1 MDESSF
7 GNGEQV
13 SHDEHIKTSQGQ
25 SGYILLS
32 YLKHPAAV
40 KCAALFPERTDKIF
54 CGRTDGTIT
63 VWDLSVK
70 GIVENILPDP
80 DWIHEGEEQSLVG
93 WYGIDKH
100 HSGAIMAIAI
110 SPNGKYLATAATD
123 HTTKLWGVTSFMKN
137 VEQIQ
142 SELQEASKQSR
153 KLDQCI
159 NVFDDVYDA
168 QIRLNEFSGLRIG
181 EVPIPTGY
189 HADIIFTFQHDSTVL
204 CVTFNAASELDAY
217 QISSVF
223 MSPISNEMY
232 AVCQNRVLI
241 FNYHAKDNE
250 DELPDTGV
258 LLPERFFTGDS
269 STKQTPEQKEVKGD
283 IVDKETLAV
292 QKTSLVFSFISGF
305 AHIQTDMTIGDL
317 KQLISHGLVL
327 PSFLDTLLSQ
337 FSNIDSEKLFY
348 NMKKADM
355 SAPPEINNRG
365 GFEDLFKADSPY
377 ESDEYRRQVLREQ
390 QFYSNRVGE
399 KYEGEQFG
407 PKYQRP
413 TTSGDLLHFIP
424 SEQIKL
430 LKDLQSN
437 REVKP
442 IFLKQ
447 VLMDTTRHPN
457 FSPETQIRDTTP
469 WIPGRGPVSRN
480 VSYEIMRRSMKLQV
494 TAKNLRANLINDI
507 HATRQK
513 ANRGLRIPRPLHGK
527 GELLTSSS
535 KTIFNP
541 NRYLHTMG
549 LNVKFDAP
557 LGQRTGGS
565 FQTAT
570 TGVRAGVGQSEM
582 GIISG
587 TGLITTKP
595 APVALGK
602 GSLLQGHV
610 RMEPIMI
617 TRGGNLLVREL
628 NPHLYTD
635 RLFQDFK
642 QQIISGKGLTIREGK
657 AKFTSVHAHSIT
669 RRLEHEAQLG
679 GKNQRTCQETDCA
692 ELSVFVANHKFRS
705 LAEIS
710 SHLPLLGHWLQ
721 LISNNARRAPPV
733 ATIVW
738 RSRSSPALAH
748 GPCSRASI

>member
-204 CVTFNAASELDAY
+204 CVTFNAASDICVTGSMDATCRLWSCRRGDLIF
-217 QISSVF
+217 QINVPAPVSSVF

-250 DELPDTGV
+250 DELPDTG
-258 LLPERFFTGDS
+258 
-269 STKQTPEQKEVKGD
+269 
-283 IVDKETLAV
+283 
-292 QKTSLVFSFISGF
+292 
-305 AHIQTDMTIGDL
+305 
-317 KQLISHGLVL
+317 
-327 PSFLDTLLSQ
+327 
-337 FSNIDSEKLFY
+337 Y
-348 NMKKADM
+348 
-355 SAPPEINNRG
+355 
-365 GFEDLFKADSPY
+365 
-377 ESDEYRRQVLREQ
+377 
-390 QFYSNRVGE
+390 
-399 KYEGEQFG
+399 
-407 PKYQRP
+407 
-413 TTSGDLLHFIP
+413 
-424 SEQIKL
+424 
-430 LKDLQSN
+430 
-437 REVKP
+437 
-442 IFLKQ
+442 
-447 VLMDTTRHPN
+447 
-457 FSPETQIRDTTP
+457 
-469 WIPGRGPVSRN
+469 
-480 VSYEIMRRSMKLQV
+480 
-494 TAKNLRANLINDI
+494 
-507 HATRQK
+507 
-513 ANRGLRIPRPLHGK
+513 
-527 GELLTSSS
+527 
-535 KTIFNP
+535 
-541 NRYLHTMG
+541 
-549 LNVKFDAP
+549 
-557 LGQRTGGS
+557 
-565 FQTAT
+565 
-570 TGVRAGVGQSEM
+570 
-582 GIISG
+582 
-587 TGLITTKP
+587 
-595 APVALGK
+595 
-602 GSLLQGHV
+602 
-610 RMEPIMI
+610 
-617 TRGGNLLVREL
+617 
-628 NPHLYTD
+628 
-635 RLFQDFK
+635 
-642 QQIISGKGLTIREGK
+642 
-657 AKFTSVHAHSIT
+657 
-669 RRLEHEAQLG
+669 
-679 GKNQRTCQETDCA
+679 
-692 ELSVFVANHKFRS
+692 
-705 LAEIS
+705 
-710 SHLPLLGHWLQ
+710 
-721 LISNNARRAPPV
+721 
-733 ATIVW
+733 
-738 RSRSSPALAH
+738 
-748 GPCSRASI
+748 

>member
-1 MDESSF
+1 MEKILFLARTTDESSF

-348 NMKKADM
+348 NMKKAGVNSISLLVNSKFHPRDILMALSKTTDSSKLYGNIHVVGCIVFSPTANHQIQGTAITSVMMKMGFKPKENIAAETIFLHNRDFNPELYM

-469 WIPGRGPVSRN
+469 WIPGRGP
-480 VSYEIMRRSMKLQV
+480 
-494 TAKNLRANLINDI
+494 
-507 HATRQK
+507 
-513 ANRGLRIPRPLHGK
+513 
-527 GELLTSSS
+527 
-535 KTIFNP
+535 TIFNP

-617 TRGGNLLVREL
+617 TRGGNLL
-628 NPHLYTD
+628 
-635 RLFQDFK
+635 DFK
-642 QQIISGKGLTIREGK
+642 QQIISGKG
-657 AKFTSVHAHSIT
+657 VSI
-669 RRLEHEAQLG
+669 
-679 GKNQRTCQETDCA
+679 QET
-692 ELSVFVANHKFRS
+692 
-705 LAEIS
+705 
-710 SHLPLLGHWLQ
+710 
-721 LISNNARRAPPV
+721 
-733 ATIVW
+733 
-738 RSRSSPALAH
+738 SRFFQP
-748 GPCSRASI
+748 